1 MSADLVPAGPPTAS
15 ELDVLMQQA
24 KMLAPSGI
32 IPREYQ
38 GNPPNILA
46 AALMGRAFGWDALTA
61 MRMVTVIQGT
71 ASLKP
76 EAMLALIR
84 QRGHHVSIEPHEDG
98 RGVTVRGKR
107 ADNGDTAAASFT
119 LVDAERAGLT
129 KSQAWRNYP
138 VDMCQWRAVAR
149 LSRSLFGDVVLGAG
163 YVPEEIGGEAEVPDV
178 APSPVFV
185 SPAPVDVDDI
195 MDGELVDEPL
205 ELVPVEDS
213 PYPDMVADLI
223 AQASSVEACRDL
235 WRDLEAAGHLDDH
248 RDALM
253 ARVAELKA
261 AS

>member
-1 MSADLVPAGPPTAS
+1 VGTDMVPAGPPTAN

-84 QRGHHVSIEPHEDG
+84 QRGHHVSIEPHANG
-98 RGVTVRGKR
+98 RGVTVTGKR
-107 ADNGDTAAASFT
+107 ADNGDTAASSFT
-119 LVDAERAGLT
+119 LEDAERAGLT

-163 YVPEEIGGEAEVPDV
+163 YIPEEIGGDADVPEV
-178 APSPVFV
+178 APPPVFV
-185 SPAPVDVDDI
+185 APDPVDADVVDA
-195 MDGELVDEPL
+195 ELVDAVEVLPSESAPPL
-205 ELVPVEDS
+205 SSMWGVLISEAESLDELRE
-213 PYPDMVADLI
+213 
-223 AQASSVEACRDL
+223 L
-235 WRDLEAAGHLDDH
+235 WREVDAAGHLADWQH
-248 RDALM
+248 ALKM
-253 ARVAELKA
+253 RAGELQ
-261 AS
+261 SQ

>member
-1 MSADLVPAGPPTAS
+1 MGTDMVPAGPPTAN

-84 QRGHHVSIEPHEDG
+84 QRGHHVSIEPHANG
-98 RGVTVRGKR
+98 RGVTVTGKR
-107 ADNGDTAAASFT
+107 ADNGDTAVASFT
-119 LVDAERAGLT
+119 LEDAERAGLT

-138 VDMCQWRAVAR
+138 TDMCQWRAVAR

-163 YVPEEIGGEAEVPDV
+163 YIPEEIGGEADVPE
-178 APSPVFV
+178 APPAPVFV
-185 SPAPVDVDDI
+185 APDPVDADVVDA
-195 MDGELVDEPL
+195 ELVDAVEVLPSESAPPL
-205 ELVPVEDS
+205 SSMWGVLIGDAQTLDEL
-213 PYPDMVADLI
+213 
-223 AQASSVEACRDL
+223 RDL
-235 WRDLEAAGHLDDH
+235 WREVDAAGHLADWQH
-248 RDALM
+248 ALKM
-253 ARVAELKA
+253 RADELQA
-261 AS
+261 P

>member
-1 MSADLVPAGPPTAS
+1 MSGDLVPAGPPTAS

-38 GNPPNILA
+38 QNPPNILA

-84 QRGHHVSIEPHEDG
+84 QRGHHVSIEPHANG
-98 RGVTVRGKR
+98 RGVTVTGKR

-119 LVDAERAGLT
+119 LEDAERAGLT

-138 VDMCQWRAVAR
+138 TDMCQWRAVAR

-163 YVPEEIGGEAEVPDV
+163 YIPEEIGGDAEVPDV
-178 APSPVFV
+178 VAPPVFV
-185 SPAPVDVDDI
+185 APAPVDVDDI
-195 MDGELVDEPL
+195 MEGEIVDEPL
-205 ELVPVEDS
+205 ELIPVDDS
-213 PYPDMVADLI
+213 PYSDMVAGLI
-223 AQASSVEACRDL
+223 AQASTLDALTEL
-235 WRDLEAAGHLDDH
+235 WLDVKASGRGDEY
-248 RDALM
+248 RDAFA
-253 ARVAELKA
+253 ARGAELKA
-261 AS
+261 SL